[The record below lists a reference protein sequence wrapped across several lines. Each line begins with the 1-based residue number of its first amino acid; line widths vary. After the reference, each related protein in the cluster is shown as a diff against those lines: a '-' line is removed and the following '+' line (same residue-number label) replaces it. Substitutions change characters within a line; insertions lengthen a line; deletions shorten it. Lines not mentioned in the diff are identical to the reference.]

1 MFKKIIMPI
10 FCRVFRVSR
19 DNHGGRSGRS
29 FLNDDIEMSG
39 DVNGPSHKL
48 ERSNSVGGNNNNSA
62 EPIPLEICFHV
73 KEAWN
78 IFEVS
83 LFWCISKPPIVNRMR
98 RIERICIACIN

>member
-1 MFKKIIMPI
+1 
-10 FCRVFRVSR
+10 VSR
-19 DNHGGRSGRS
+19 DSHGGRSGRS

-48 ERSNSVGGNNNNSA
+48 ERNNSVGGNNNNNNSS

-83 LFWCISKPPIVNRMR
+83 LLLVHF
-98 RIERICIACIN
+98 